1 MTTLVFASHTFGA
14 SILVAAFTT
23 TFGREP
29 GAKGEKRFIKAALK
43 KKIKN
48 VQQQCDRVSAGC
60 GLTFGVGL
68 REVRELAAVWSCGL
82 DQIAGEDGNGSH
94 EFFAGRV
101 FL

>member
-43 KKIKN
+43 KKKMFSNSVTASAQVAGSPLGSACERYVNLQLFGPVAWIK
-48 VQQQCDRVSAGC
+48 
-60 GLTFGVGL
+60 
-68 REVRELAAVWSCGL
+68 
-82 DQIAGEDGNGSH
+82 
-94 EFFAGRV
+94 
-101 FL
+101 